1 MNLAGLTLDHPII
14 QAPMA
19 GFSTPALAA
28 AVSEAGG
35 LGSIAIGTMTPAQAA
50 DEIARTRALTA
61 RPFAVN
67 LFCHRPPRRDAEVEA
82 AWIDR
87 LAPLFAEFG
96 ATPPAAL
103 RDIYPGFTGA
113 GEMLDMLCD
122 ARPALVSFHFGL
134 PDAAALDRLRGAG
147 AVLAASATSRAEAD
161 AVLAAGVDLVVAQG
175 WEAGGHRGSFD
186 PAAGDDRLPLFDLL
200 AALRGLARPILA
212 AGGIMDAADVRAA
225 RAAGAAAVQCG
236 TAFLMAPETATSQAH
251 RAALATGQTVMTR
264 AVSGRAARSL
274 VNRFTEIDGGDA
286 PDYPVAYDAGKALNA
301 AATARGEWGFG
312 AQWAGTGAARAVARP
327 AAETVAR
334 LAAGAA

>member
-67 LFCHRPPRRDAEVEA
+67 LFCHRPPRRDAEIEA

-87 LAPLFAEFG
+87 LAPLFADFG

-147 AVLAASATSRAEAD
+147 AVLAASA
-161 AVLAAGVDLVVAQG
+161 AA
-175 WEAGGHRGSFD
+175 
-186 PAAGDDRLPLFDLL
+186 
-200 AALRGLARPILA
+200 
-212 AGGIMDAADVRAA
+212 
-225 RAAGAAAVQCG
+225 
-236 TAFLMAPETATSQAH
+236 
-251 RAALATGQTVMTR
+251 
-264 AVSGRAARSL
+264 SGR
-274 VNRFTEIDGGDA
+274 
-286 PDYPVAYDAGKALNA
+286 PK
-301 AATARGEWGFG
+301 
-312 AQWAGTGAARAVARP
+312 
-327 AAETVAR
+327 
-334 LAAGAA
+334 